1 MDEDRYY
8 RYKEMSKDEL
18 IEIIAMR
25 EYQIESLMEEL
36 SSKYD

>member
-18 IEIIAMR
+18 IEIIFMR
-25 EYQIESLMEEL
+25 ECQIESLMEEL
-36 SSKYD
+36 SGRYD